1 MKSEFEEMCKI
12 ASNVGAAQAF
22 DKIRQKHGLEDP
34 DRFTKLAFSKSIMG
48 AMSTAGKKS
57 LSSSGHLGKA
67 AKPPLLGTKSQVGL
81 GALGGAAAGGAAGFG
96 TGADYGAK
104 KMENTLMTNMSNQ
117 GFMDKLRTLFYYL
130 TGNMQGVRQQLGG
143 GQYGS

>member
-34 DRFTKLAFSKSIMG
+34 DRFTKLAFGAGIMRTNFKSMAP
-48 AMSTAGKKS
+48 AMQG
-57 LSSSGHLGKA
+57 A
-67 AKPPLLGTKSQVGL
+67 AKKAPMFGTKSKVGL

-96 TGADYGAK
+96 QGANYGAD